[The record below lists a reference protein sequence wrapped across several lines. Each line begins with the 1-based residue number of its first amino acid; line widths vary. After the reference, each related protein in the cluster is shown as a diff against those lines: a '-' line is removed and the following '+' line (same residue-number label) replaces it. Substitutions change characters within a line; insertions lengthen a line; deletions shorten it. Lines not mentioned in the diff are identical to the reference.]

1 LTLPIQRDLVRLLP
15 APAWRG
21 GPSEPLGWL
30 DAIGSV
36 SAGAAERA
44 ATEGDQQIPAGLLE
58 AGAAQQ
64 PPRAARRFSLR
75 SRAGLAL
82 IATLGAA
89 GALIFVLVGRRG
101 QFSTAVLTAPIWL
114 LLIAAVLHLASLVT
128 RSEAWNFCMRSAG
141 GSTPRRVVFRAAG
154 LGALASVLSAQLG
167 VATRIGTI
175 RRTAP
180 NTTPKA
186 PALVAV
192 EVPIVAVEAML
203 AALFTFT
210 LIGPLNLPAWT
221 PVLVI
226 AAMIGVL
233 LLLRRT
239 ARRRRSGL
247 WGGLAAVR
255 ELRGRGRLVAL
266 IVAGILAQ
274 IARNWLVLHAVGVDT
289 SLLNAIAVLIVSV
302 SLSPLPFGAGVG
314 ATATVLILGSHGLAD
329 TAAAGVLLTV
339 TGTVA
344 ALCYA
349 AWACGDHAFAAVR
362 MRRAAAVI

>member
-1 LTLPIQRDLVRLLP
+1 MEGDPQIPV
-15 APAWRG
+15 AA
-21 GPSEPLGWL
+21 L
-30 DAIGSV
+30 DAD
-36 SAGAAERA
+36 
-44 ATEGDQQIPAGLLE
+44 ATHRPV
-58 AGAAQQ
+58 
-64 PPRAARRFSLR
+64 RTARRVSLR
-75 SRAGLAL
+75 SRAGFAL
-82 IATLGAA
+82 VATLGAA

-114 LLIAAVLHLASLVT
+114 LLIAALLHLASLVT

-221 PVLVI
+221 PLLVI

-233 LLLRRT
+233 LALRRV

-274 IARNWLVLHAVGVDT
+274 IARNWLVLRAVGVDT
-289 SLLNAIAVLIVSV
+289 SVLNAIAVLIVSV

-349 AWACGDHAFAAVR
+349 AWACGDHAFIAVR
-362 MRRAAAVI
+362 TRRAAAVI